1 MSNSSEPTL
10 ELDMVI
16 FSLTEVFALVFL
28 CNLAGFA
35 IALSMIGLF
44 Q

>member
-1 MSNSSEPTL
+1 MME
-10 ELDMVI
+10 DDVVI

-35 IALSMIGLF
+35 LALSMIALY